1 MLLRQ
6 SDSTCKCAMCGMDM
20 CTCNCI
26 MQERVEQAEQAQEE
40 LGTRLA
46 EEQRAR
52 QLESNQQVVT
62 AVVNRGKTIDEVCT

>member
-26 MQERVEQAEQAQEE
+26 MQERVEQAEQAQE

-52 QLESNQQVVT
+52 QPENNQQVVT

>member
-6 SDSTCKCAMCGMDM
+6 SDSTCKCGMCGMDM
-20 CTCNCI
+20 YTCNCI

-40 LGTRLA
+40 LSTRLA

-52 QLESNQQVVT
+52 QPENSQQVVT

>member
-1 MLLRQ
+1 
-6 SDSTCKCAMCGMDM
+6 
-20 CTCNCI
+20 
-26 MQERVEQAEQAQEE
+26 MQERVEQAEQAQE

-52 QLESNQQVVT
+52 QPENNQQVVT